1 MWWKVSRK
9 ESARILNFWDS
20 RWIFSCFQTSVGTP
34 AEIFLVSKQSSG
46 LPLRFFLFSNSCRD
60 SRWNFSCFQTSVGTP
75 AEIFL
80 VSKQLSGFPLK
91 FFLTLS
97 NCRDSCRCFS
107 RFFPSLSAYKFSLFC
122 WVCLVSAL
130 KNYNDVA
137 VDCQRRLFHVLAI
150 GIKKL
155 LSGSFSLITES
166 RFRTAIIK
174 ILFLYPMKKSNTS
187 CAVRMRKNMVRGYTV
202 E

>member
-1 MWWKVSRK
+1 M
-9 ESARILNFWDS
+9 I
-20 RWIFSCFQTSVGTP
+20 VGVP
-34 AEIFLVSKQSSG
+34 A
-46 LPLRFFLFSNSCRD
+46 D
-60 SRWNFSCFQTSVGTP
+60 
-75 AEIFL
+75 IFL
-80 VSKQLSGFPLK
+80 VSKQLSGFPRVS
-91 FFLTLS
+91 FLVPN
-97 NCRDSCRCFS
+97 NCRDSRGNFS
-107 RFFPSLSAYKFSLFC
+107 CPLIIVGTLADVFRVFPHLWAPTNLVFFC

-187 CAVRMRKNMVRGYTV
+187 CAVRIRKNMVRG
-202 E
+202 